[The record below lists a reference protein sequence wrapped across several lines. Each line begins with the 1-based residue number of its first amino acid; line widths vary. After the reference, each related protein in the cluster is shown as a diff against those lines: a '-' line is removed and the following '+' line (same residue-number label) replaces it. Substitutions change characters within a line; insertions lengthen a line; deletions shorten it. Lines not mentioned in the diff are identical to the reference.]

1 MSLLYAAKHVVRSWH
16 LFMALLLGIV
26 LASAFFAGLNIK
38 ANLTTEQALDQ
49 QLSTVYTDLEI
60 QSYSPF
66 FNLAQLDTVRQQL
79 SSTEGVK
86 SFEVI
91 SRGSSPATVYDG
103 TNQSTETYASLV
115 GISDN
120 SRVYDGWLNKPSG
133 GLGENETYIT
143 ENANVKFGSGQLKV
157 GDVVS
162 INFTIF
168 NPENSLP
175 TLLPLNLTVR
185 GFAQLND
192 EAYDIATGYGPII
205 MPMSVLDQSRG
216 YPVFPDSMLVNWEKT
231 VKPFIEASNNTD
243 NMPFQQNV
251 AVYIDRESLISAWDV
266 QGSVNNLQ
274 VLQNNIGNKINSAL
288 GFQVTVQNN
297 LLYRVQSF
305 QLASSL
311 MILGFIVISL
321 PVFFMAWYTG
331 TTVSDVSFN
340 SRRREIGLLATKG
353 FSTGQISRIFLF
365 ETILIGIV
373 GSLLGVLLGFFLT
386 PLFAPA
392 SNGIQFDLQTIT
404 PSTVAFTVIFGLIMA
419 LLSTYWS
426 SRKATKIPTIGAL
439 REYMPNE
446 PGSTYRKRLAW
457 LALILGTYK
466 IVVFITGINVSMLLN
481 RAVFSGGNIIIL
493 LLGSIWIFIDG
504 VLTLI
509 GPLLFFWG
517 FAKIFIQ
524 GSLKFQELTVRASKF
539 LGDIGTLATK
549 NVRRKPAR
557 AATIAFLIA
566 LIIWYSVLVTG
577 QLASER
583 DYTNRQTYTN
593 VGADV
598 TASIVNIA
606 NTSQAEA
613 VLNNVLANVS
623 GIKDATLEYSISA
636 QQGSLTLKAVDPQ
649 GWLKTAYYEADWFSG
664 ASAQD
669 AFAALAAD
677 NNTII
682 LDRSVAKSYDLSVG
696 DDISVEFENGTKTL
710 RVVGF
715 FGPEPQDQ
723 TSIGIGIM
731 PPLGSAYWSFVP
743 MNLYA
748 YPGNLTSASA
758 KMLVKIDAGADGVAV
773 AKNVLDVDDKVA
785 YVDSVADELEKSQ
798 TSAITSGSLDIM
810 QLGTVFAVLAASVGT
825 ALISSVSMRER
836 SREATI
842 MSVKGL
848 SYKQLVIMFL
858 TESFAL
864 VTFAIVLGV
873 SVGLISVYGN
883 VASSNAQASGLVVR
897 HLVFPLGSTLLV
909 AGCIAIIFAATI
921 LPIIIMSRK
930 YVTKLERMIRL
941 R

>member
-1 MSLLYAAKHVVRSWH
+1 
-16 LFMALLLGIV
+16 
-26 LASAFFAGLNIK
+26 
-38 ANLTTEQALDQ
+38 
-49 QLSTVYTDLEI
+49 
-60 QSYSPF
+60 
-66 FNLAQLDTVRQQL
+66 
-79 SSTEGVK
+79 
-86 SFEVI
+86 
-91 SRGSSPATVYDG
+91 
-103 TNQSTETYASLV
+103 
-115 GISDN
+115 
-120 SRVYDGWLNKPSG
+120 
-133 GLGENETYIT
+133 
-143 ENANVKFGSGQLKV
+143 
-157 GDVVS
+157 
-162 INFTIF
+162 
-168 NPENSLP
+168 
-175 TLLPLNLTVR
+175 
-185 GFAQLND
+185 
-192 EAYDIATGYGPII
+192 
-205 MPMSVLDQSRG
+205 
-216 YPVFPDSMLVNWEKT
+216 
-231 VKPFIEASNNTD
+231 
-243 NMPFQQNV
+243 
-251 AVYIDRESLISAWDV
+251 
-266 QGSVNNLQ
+266 
-274 VLQNNIGNKINSAL
+274 
-288 GFQVTVQNN
+288 
-297 LLYRVQSF
+297 
-305 QLASSL
+305 
-311 MILGFIVISL
+311 MILSFIIISL

-331 TTVSDVSFN
+331 TTVSDVSFS
-340 SRRREIGLLATKG
+340 SRRREIGLLTTKG

-386 PLFAPA
+386 PIFAPA
-392 SNGIQFDLQTIT
+392 SNGIQFDLQTISL
-404 PSTVAFTVIFGLIMA
+404 STIAITVIFGLIMA
-419 LLSTYWS
+419 LLSTYMS
-426 SRKATKIPTIGAL
+426 SRRATKIPTVGAL

-446 PGSTYRKRLAW
+446 RGTTYRKRLAW

-466 IVVFITGINVSMLLN
+466 IVVFITGINVSVLLN

-493 LLGSIWIFIDG
+493 LLGTIWIFIES

-557 AATIAFLIA
+557 AASIAFLVA
-566 LIIWYSVLVTG
+566 LIVWYGVLVTG

-583 DYTNRQTYTN
+583 DYTVRQTYTN

-598 TASIVNIA
+598 TANIVNFA
-606 NTSQAEA
+606 NNSQAQA
-613 VLNNVLANVS
+613 VLNNILANVS
-623 GIKDATLEYSISA
+623 GVKDATLEYSISA
-636 QQGSLTLKAVDPQ
+636 QQGSLTLKAVNPQ
-649 GWLKTAYYEADWFSG
+649 EWLKAAYYEADWFSG
-664 ASAQD
+664 ASVQD

-682 LDRSVAKSYDLSVG
+682 LDRSVAKSYNLNVG
-696 DDISVEFENGTKTL
+696 DDISVEFENGTKAL

-723 TSIGIGIM
+723 SISIGII
-731 PPLGSAYWSFVP
+731 PRIGSAYWSFVP
-743 MNLYA
+743 INLYA
-748 YPGNLTSASA
+748 YPGNLTSASSA
-758 KMLVKIDAGADGVAV
+758 KILMKIDAGADGVAV
-773 AKNVLDVDDKVA
+773 AKNTLNVDDNVA

-798 TSAITSGSLDIM
+798 TSALTSGGLDIM

-864 VTFAIVLGV
+864 VTFAIALGV
-873 SVGLISVYGN
+873 SIGLISVYGN

-897 HLVFPLGSTLLV
+897 HLVFPLGSTFLV

-921 LPIIIMSRK
+921 LPIVIMSRK